1 MVRMRIIRA
10 DGDAALRAIG
20 LAGDL
25 EWWRANRGAGAV
37 DAAALRDLLA
47 RLQAWKAEH
56 DADRARQPGPFF
68 KMVWDGIFGDD
79 DGAVSEA
86 IAEIEAALAGAG

>member
-1 MVRMRIIRA
+1 MRA
-10 DGDAALRAIG
+10 VG

-25 EWWRANRGAGAV
+25 AWWRAHRGGAEA

-47 RLQAWKAEH
+47 RLEGGQSED
-56 DADRARQPGPFF
+56 DADRARQPWPFF

-86 IAEIEAALAGAG
+86 IAEIEAALVDAG

>member
-1 MVRMRIIRA
+1 MKAV
-10 DGDAALRAIG
+10 G

-25 EWWRANRGAGAV
+25 EWWRTHRGAGQA
-37 DAAALRDLLA
+37 DDAALREVLA
-47 RLQAWKAEH
+47 RLRAWKAEH

-79 DGAVSEA
+79 DGNVSEA
-86 IAEIEAALAGAG
+86 IAEIEAVLADAG

>member
-1 MVRMRIIRA
+1 MRA
-10 DGDAALRAIG
+10 TG

-25 EWWRANRGAGAV
+25 EWWRANRGTAGAEAMREV
-37 DAAALRDLLA
+37 LA
-47 RLQAWKAEH
+47 RLHAWKAEH

-68 KMVWDGIFGDD
+68 KMIWDGIFGDD

-86 IAEIEAALAGAG
+86 IAEIEAVLAEAG